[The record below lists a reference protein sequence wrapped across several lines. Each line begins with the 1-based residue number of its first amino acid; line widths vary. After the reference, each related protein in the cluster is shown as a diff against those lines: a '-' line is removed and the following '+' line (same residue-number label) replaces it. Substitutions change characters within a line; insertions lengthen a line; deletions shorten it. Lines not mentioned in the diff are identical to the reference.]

1 MVMLMTSIGAPA
13 PDKSGAMLLEVAR
26 YYGDKVQAHGA
37 SPKGVDWNTEEGQ
50 ILRFRQLASLIDLP
64 GDFTVNDLGCGYG
77 ALLPFLSDRFPGVR
91 YYGCDVAGE
100 MIEVAVSLFGDR
112 SYAQFT
118 VGSAPMQVADFGFAS
133 GVFNVRLT
141 RPDDQWAAYLEAA
154 LDVLHAT
161 SRRGFAF
168 NCLSSYSDRAKRRA
182 DLFYA
187 DPKRLFDICK
197 TKYAQRVA
205 LLHDYG
211 LYEFTILVRK
221 I

>member
-1 MVMLMTSIGAPA
+1 MVMPMTSIGAPA
-13 PDKSGAMLLEVAR
+13 TDKSGAMLLEVAR
-26 YYGDKVQAHGA
+26 YYGDKVQAHGP

-77 ALLPFLSDRFPGVR
+77 ALLPFLADRFPGVR
-91 YYGCDVAGE
+91 YYGCDVAAE
-100 MIEVAVSLFGDR
+100 MIEAAATLFGDR
-112 SYAQFT
+112 PQAQFA
-118 VGSAPMQVADFGFAS
+118 VGSVPAQIADFGFAS
-133 GVFNVRLT
+133 GIFNVRLT
-141 RPDDQWAAYLEAA
+141 RPDDEWAAYLEST

-168 NCLSSYSDRAKRRA
+168 NCLTSYSDLDKRRA

-187 DPKRLFDICK
+187 DPTKLFDICK
-197 TKYAQRVA
+197 KKYSQRVA

-211 LYEFTILVRK
+211 LYEFTVLVRK
-221 I
+221 S